1 MADPLSITAS
11 LLAISTAA
19 IQTVKS
25 LCEATR
31 RYKGRDKTLGRLQDE
46 LNQLTQILESLA
58 RTEAADESLFLL
70 LKGPIA
76 RCTQVC
82 QEFETS
88 MGTFIKNGK
97 AGFLDWA
104 KMEFR
109 RGDINEFIATIAVYK
124 STISVGLGTITLL
137 VNQESLQAHA
147 TNYETQTNFHYLP
160 PSPLRVHGN
169 DSRH

>member
-1 MADPLSITAS
+1 MADPLSAFAS

-19 IQTVKS
+19 IKTIKS

-46 LNQLTQILESLA
+46 LDQLAQILESLA
-58 RTEAADESLFLL
+58 RIKTADESLFLL
-70 LKGPIA
+70 LEGPIA

-82 QEFETS
+82 QEFKTS
-88 MGTFIKNGK
+88 MGTFIEKGK
-97 AGFLDWA
+97 AGLLDWA

-137 VNQESLQAHA
+137 VNQESLQDHA
-147 TNYETQTNFHYLP
+147 TNHATQTNLHYFE
-160 PSPLRVHGN
+160 
-169 DSRH
+169 